1 MIHSS
6 SCVYIVAG
14 LLAGD
19 SGQLGTRTRARYTC
33 LSVPLVAV
41 VVVVALDVG
50 GTHCWCYTVLVFK
63 WRDWSTT
70 ATIRSLWDKPI
81 NSLSTHLSDL
91 EEEGKDLTTSRTVYN
106 MNMR

>member
-1 MIHSS
+1 MCI
-6 SCVYIVAG
+6 YIVAG

-19 SGQLGTRTRARYTC
+19 SGQCGTRTRARYTC
-33 LSVPLVAV
+33 SSVPLVAV

-50 GTHCWCYTVLVFK
+50 GTRSCYTVLVFK

-70 ATIRSLWDKPI
+70 ATTRSLWDKPI

-91 EEEGKDLTTSRTVYN
+91 EEEEKDLTTCWTQCCCMLYN
-106 MNMR
+106 MNMW